1 MSDIVGRKAMTIFSL
16 LIFIIFFVACRVSQT
31 SIQLYVSPIKSPSP
45 KTKDCRIVFRA
56 FQGIGGG
63 GIYTLTFVILPENIS
78 PKEYPVYAAIVSS
91 VLAFSSLLGPLLGG
105 LICDH
110 TSCRWVFFVK

>member
-1 MSDIVGRKAMTIFSL
+1 MRICTNLYSVVCAYVWFSSATDL
-16 LIFIIFFVACRVSQT
+16 N
-31 SIQLYVSPIKSPSP
+31 
-45 KTKDCRIVFRA
+45 RIVFRA

-78 PKEYPVYAAIVSS
+78 PKEYPVYAAIVFS
-91 VLAFSSLLGPLLGG
+91 VLALSSLLGPLLGG

-110 TSCRWVFFVK
+110 ASWRWVFFLK

>member
-1 MSDIVGRKAMTIFSL
+1 MIVFSL
-16 LIFIIFFVACRVSQT
+16 LIFIIFSVACGVSQT
-31 SIQLYVSPIKSPSP
+31 SIQLYGSPIKSTSS
-45 KTKDCRIVFRA
+45 KTKDSRIVFRA
-56 FQGIGGG
+56 LQGIGGG

-78 PKEYPVYAAIVSS
+78 PKEYPVYAAILSS

-110 TSCRWVFFVK
+110 TSWRWVFFLK